1 MIVKCSRRKFD
12 VTSDDLILD
21 NGACYQI
28 ITQLYDSGFSKLTP
42 ILAKSTFKKLLK
54 EGKIVKTNR
63 LYKNSLGVVDHQYTV
78 YRFNVEDEN
87 NDEECKSS

>member
-1 MIVKCSRRKFD
+1 MIVKCGRRKFD

-28 ITQLYDSGFSKLTP
+28 ITQHYGVGFNKLTP
-42 ILAKSTFKKLLK
+42 VLAKSTFKKLLK
-54 EGKIVKTNR
+54 KGKIVKTDK
-63 LYKNSLGVVDHQYTV
+63 LYKNSLGVEYIV
-78 YRFNVEDEN
+78 YRFNMEDKN